1 MKMSGYRKRT
11 AARKQHKG
19 YSIVVKTSTHKSLD
33 LVLVHLNIT
42 SPTGRGEMPP
52 AVITNGNQA
61 AATVEARIAEGRAW
75 VNEQYAARGMR
86 PMIDRWGNR

>member
-1 MKMSGYRKRT
+1 
-11 AARKQHKG
+11 
-19 YSIVVKTSTHKSLD
+19 
-33 LVLVHLNIT
+33 
-42 SPTGRGEMPP
+42 MPP

-86 PMIDRWGNR
+86 PMIDRHSNR